1 MLLVARI
8 TNLQVSFLLETSKD
22 SLKRDQGT
30 LYIYH
35 YPSSSV
41 LCSQSY
47 DVEIFAIVQEDFLDF
62 F

>member
-1 MLLVARI
+1 MFLVAQI
-8 TNLQVSFLLETSKD
+8 MNLQVSFLLETSKD
-22 SLKRDQGT
+22 SLKRDQGM

-41 LCSQSY
+41 FCSQSY
-47 DVEIFAIVQEDFLDF
+47 DVEIFDIVQEDFLDF